1 MRLTT
6 MTDYAMRM
14 LIYVAQHPD
23 RLCTIAEIA
32 RYYDVSEPHLMKVTH
47 RLAQRGWMETVRGK
61 HGGMRLARS
70 PQEINLGAIVRDM
83 ENDFSLVECMDD
95 GNRCILADRCGLTGV
110 VQGALQQFLRHFDQY
125 TLADIMP
132 SHPAAAIPLTQ
143 YVKLEKDV
151 YSPADQGS
159 K

>member
-14 LIYVAQHPD
+14 LMYVAQHPD

-32 RYYDVSEPHLMKVTH
+32 KYYGVSEPHLMKITH
-47 RLAQRGWMETVRGK
+47 KLAQHGWLETVRGK
-61 HGGMRLARS
+61 HGGMRLAR
-70 PQEINLGAIVRDM
+70 PPREINLGAILRDM
-83 ENDFSLVECMDD
+83 ENDFALVECLD
-95 GNRCILADRCGLTGV
+95 GGSHCILADRCGLTGV
-110 VQGALQQFLRHFDQY
+110 VQGALQQFMRHFEQY

-132 SHPAAAIPLTQ
+132 QDPAAAAPLTQ
-143 YVKLEKDV
+143 YVKLENDV
-151 YSPADQGS
+151 FSPVDQGS